1 MKPVRLV
8 IIGAGDRGNVYASYA
23 RHHPER
29 AKVVGVAE
37 PIDARRD
44 AMMTQYALPES
55 NAFRDWRDLAKLDR
69 FADVAVVAT
78 QDAMHEG
85 PAVALA
91 NKGYHLLL
99 EKPMAP
105 NKEGCKNIVGA
116 VLRNDVMFSV
126 GHVLR
131 YTRFTR
137 RLKSII
143 DSGAIGEVVGI
154 QRLEPVGYWHQA
166 HSFVRGNWRN
176 EKESSFML
184 LAKSCHDIDWI
195 RYVMGRRCTSVSS
208 FGNLFHFREDNKPAN
223 AGSRCT
229 ECDYEPD
236 CPYSALKIYLGFVD
250 KGVTGWPVH
259 VLLDG
264 EPTRERVMSALQ
276 SGPYGRCVYAC
287 DNDVVDHQV
296 VNMEFEGGGTA
307 SFTMMAFTKARQ
319 RETRIFGTR
328 GEAYGNGTRIEVHDF
343 QTDTTSTIDT
353 SADDPSSL
361 SDHGGGDY
369 ALMDSFVEAVATG
382 ERSHILSGPQETL
395 ESHLITFAAEESR
408 QKKRVVV
415 LQ

>member
-1 MKPVRLV
+1 
-8 IIGAGDRGNVYASYA
+8 
-23 RHHPER
+23 
-29 AKVVGVAE
+29 
-37 PIDARRD
+37 
-44 AMMTQYALPES
+44 
-55 NAFRDWRDLAKLDR
+55 
-69 FADVAVVAT
+69 
-78 QDAMHEG
+78 
-85 PAVALA
+85 
-91 NKGYHLLL
+91 
-99 EKPMAP
+99 
-105 NKEGCKNIVGA
+105 
-116 VLRNDVMFSV
+116 
-126 GHVLR
+126 
-131 YTRFTR
+131 
-137 RLKSII
+137 
-143 DSGAIGEVVGI
+143 
-154 QRLEPVGYWHQA
+154 
-166 HSFVRGNWRN
+166 
-176 EKESSFML
+176 ML

-382 ERSHILSGPQETL
+382 DRSHILSGPQETL